1 MTVDQSIGL
10 VAIVL
15 TVIGIV
21 VGVFFSARKNKQTQ
35 RAGNHS
41 NQFQAGNNIKVKRD
55 AEQ

>member
-21 VGVFFSARKNKQTQ
+21 VGVFFAARKNKQTQ